1 YSVATFAAE
10 HACPWGGL
18 DGFEILEAPPE
29 LQRQDFR
36 PMAHEYVPGRQPA
49 SARGNETPR
58 VPTSSRL
65 GVRRPWWCES
75 GCSAGH
81 LRAPTFS
88 FSPVAGA
95 AASAFAAVCTCASAS
110 EAASVSAG
118 TPWASG
124 SSESSSKGLRPASVA
139 RATSRS

>member
-1 YSVATFAAE
+1 VPVRSWRPPVPAVQCSTCGIAATEYSVATFAAE

-58 VPTSSRL
+58 VPTSSRC
-65 GVRRPWWCES
+65 GGRDTWWGE
-75 GCSAGH
+75 AGGAE
-81 LRAPTFS
+81 AP
-88 FSPVAGA
+88 P
-95 AASAFAAVCTCASAS
+95 
-110 EAASVSAG
+110 
-118 TPWASG
+118 
-124 SSESSSKGLRPASVA
+124 
-139 RATSRS
+139 